1 MSVNGTPS
9 RTEAIEQRPLTRVG
23 LLLLALVAPVSVLNP
38 VLPHV
43 GPVSAFTGFSALF
56 FLYGFLHMRKQRPD
70 RLRQLIV
77 LLCVPV
83 LAISLLAVVNS
94 FNVQYVFA
102 QAVVVSGGVFITLGM
117 LALPLSRDL
126 IRPVLFGWL
135 IAALCTSLFAV
146 IEITTGRH
154 FGATYLD
161 ANPDA
166 TKLGVVT
173 VFYNPNNY
181 AAFLALTIPLLLAGA
196 SMTTRKWLRL
206 VYFFAA
212 IISVPL
218 MVATS
223 SRFGLATLFIAPA
236 TWIILRL
243 RSHVTQVIAFVFA
256 LVGAV
261 LILRFQQGSAA
272 GDIAPIRAG
281 GSYAIDFLGLQIP
294 ADSSLLARW
303 NLVLNGFDMMAQ
315 NPLGSGPGGYTVTA
329 QAEGTSR
336 MTFNI
341 TNPHNGAI
349 EFFTQFG
356 VLLGILAVVITFA
369 FFARSIR
376 ANNQYGKGT
385 PERALASALACV
397 LATLPLILTM
407 NSSFVGVPHEWA
419 GFATCAAIGIYLR
432 PRSISVMAPEETV
445 SGEDMIPQR
454 NPRTDNATLNK

>member
-1 MSVNGTPS
+1 MGH
-9 RTEAIEQRPLTRVG
+9 RPLTRVG
-23 LLLLALVAPVSVLNP
+23 ILLLALIAPVSVLNP
-38 VLPHV
+38 VLPHL
-43 GPVSAFTGFSALF
+43 GPVSAFAGFSVLF
-56 FLYGFLHMRKQRPD
+56 FVYGLLHMRKQKPD
-70 RLRQLIV
+70 SLRQLVV
-77 LLCVPV
+77 LLCVPL
-83 LAISLLAVVNS
+83 LAISLLAVVNG
-94 FNVQYVFA
+94 FNVQYVFP
-102 QAVVVSGGVFITLGM
+102 QAVVMSGGVFIALGL
-117 LALPLSRDL
+117 LALPLSINV
-126 IRPVLFGWL
+126 IRSLMFGVLF
-135 IAALCTSLFAV
+135 ASLCTSLFAL

-181 AAFLALTIPLLLAGA
+181 AAFLALAIPLLLAGA
-196 SMTTRKWLRL
+196 AITTRRWLRVIYVL
-206 VYFFAA
+206 AA
-212 IISVPL
+212 IVSVPL

-236 TWIILRL
+236 TWIFLRL
-243 RSHVTQVIAFVFA
+243 RSHVTQAIAFVLT

-272 GDIAPIRAG
+272 GDIAPTRAG
-281 GSYAIDFLGLQIP
+281 DSYTIDFLGLQIP

-303 NLVLNGFDMMAQ
+303 NLSLNGLDMMAQ

-329 QAEGTSR
+329 QAEGSSR
-336 MTFNI
+336 LTFNI

-356 VLLGILAVVITFA
+356 VLLGILAVVITVALFA
-369 FFARSIR
+369 LSIR
-376 ANNQYGKGT
+376 TNSRYGKGT

-397 LATLPLILTM
+397 ITVLPLILVM

-419 GFATCAAIGIYLR
+419 GFATCVAIGVYLR
-432 PRSISVMAPEETV
+432 SQSLSATIPKRIQPDDETASEPPAQISA
-445 SGEDMIPQR
+445 G
-454 NPRTDNATLNK
+454 A

>member
-1 MSVNGTPS
+1 MNATAARS
-9 RTEAIEQRPLTRVG
+9 RVEITAQRPLTRVG
-23 LLLLALVAPVSVLNP
+23 RVLLMLVTPVSVLNP
-38 VLPHV
+38 VLPHL

-56 FLYGFLHMRKQRPD
+56 FLYGILHLQKQQHIG
-70 RLRQLIV
+70 LRQLIV

-83 LAISLLAVVNS
+83 AAISLAAVVNS

-102 QAVVVSGGVFITLGM
+102 QAVVVSGGAFITLGM
-117 LALPLSRDL
+117 LALPHTRDL
-126 IRPVLFGWL
+126 IRAVLLGWL
-135 IAALCTSLFAV
+135 IASLCTSLFAL

-196 SMTTRKWLRL
+196 AMTTRKWLRL
-206 VYFFAA
+206 IYFFAA
-212 IISVPL
+212 MVSVPL
-218 MVATS
+218 MFATS

-243 RSHVTQVIAFVFA
+243 RSHVTQAIACVFA
-256 LVGAV
+256 LVGAI

-272 GDIAPIRAG
+272 GDIAPIQAS
-281 GSYAIDFLGLQIP
+281 GSYEIDFLGLQIP
-294 ADSSLLARW
+294 ADSSLLTRW
-303 NLVLNGFDMMAQ
+303 NLILNGFDMMAQ

-329 QAEGTSR
+329 KAEGSSR
-336 MTFNI
+336 LTFNI

-349 EFFTQFG
+349 EFFTQYG
-356 VLLGILAVVITFA
+356 VLLGILAVVVTVALFTL
-369 FFARSIR
+369 SIR
-376 ANNQYGKGT
+376 ANSRYEKGA
-385 PERALASALACV
+385 PERALASALVCV
-397 LATLPLILTM
+397 LASLPLILTM

-419 GFATCAAIGIYLR
+419 GFATCAAIGIHLR
-432 PRSISVMAPEETV
+432 SRRGAAMAPEQIQ
-445 SGEDMIPQR
+445 SDDDAASQFA
-454 NPRTDNATLNK
+454 PRADQAKSTR